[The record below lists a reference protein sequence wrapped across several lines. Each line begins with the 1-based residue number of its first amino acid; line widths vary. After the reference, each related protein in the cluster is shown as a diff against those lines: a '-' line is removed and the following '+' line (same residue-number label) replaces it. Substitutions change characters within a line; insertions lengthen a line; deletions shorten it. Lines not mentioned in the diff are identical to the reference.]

1 MRREELNIMANVN
14 IIEKLKAE
22 LVAIIGDLFKLLCK
36 GSNVTQ
42 DAILNC
48 ISGAIIILY
57 MLADRL
63 GYSYIAV
70 DECIKRK
77 LKTGIIEEDQI
88 EKEGKDLSRLYSH
101 MKERQ

>member
-1 MRREELNIMANVN
+1 MSNVN

-22 LVAIIGDLFKLLCK
+22 LIAIIGDLFKLLCK

-70 DECIKRK
+70 DERIKGK

-88 EKEGKDLSRLYSH
+88 EKEGRDLSRLYSH
-101 MKERQ
+101 IKER